1 MNLRLS
7 SYILAFFSIFLFI
20 IPLYIGNSAMY
31 SSTKIIE
38 NIQEELL
45 DMVELTYQ
53 IEHNVYKH
61 RNGLL
66 EKIIKSDDIDL
77 DVENFDLDE
86 NIDLLNITAERADN
100 KDLDVVI
107 LRLHKRI
114 IAFGYVEKS
123 LVEAWK
129 TGEKEDFDDALIGYK
144 SVASKVTSDVEEL
157 QDLSG
162 IYLNQ
167 AIAEVQEAGVKAK
180 ENVQISIFGGI
191 TLLLFAFFI
200 MHRLNQ
206 NYKNQTERALEAEAE
221 QRKLQSRLEN
231 YSQDLERDVAKK
243 TEELEYRYYHHA
255 LTQLPNRHRLI
266 EDIKVM
272 GTINIALF
280 NLDKFQEFNDY
291 FGEELGNI
299 AIQQVAKFLE
309 KSTPES
315 CKLYHVTGD
324 EFALLSNKVRIKE
337 EFIEG
342 IRGLQ
347 KELNAKEFKYG
358 EEIYILMVSVGIAS
372 SSDNQLACADIA
384 LKAAKKHHSGLAIYT
399 VSMEMEKNYQ
409 NNLHCS
415 KVLVHAMEH
424 DRIVPFYQPIASLV
438 DEKLPFRYEGL
449 VRMIDADGKIIPPVQ
464 FLDIAKRLRLYPQLT
479 KTMFYKILQTIQS
492 EELAISINISVE
504 DMNNNE
510 IVKMIINAL
519 NSFEYN
525 HFITFEI
532 LETEALENYSD
543 IQVFIDS
550 VRAHGA
556 KVAIDDFGSG
566 YSNFSHILNMQV
578 DYIKIDASL
587 ISRIDVDKNSQIM
600 VETIV
605 KLAKQLHIET
615 VAEYVSSEEIYD
627 IVKALGVDWA
637 QGYWLGKPVPLDQLL
652 RHEDIFVQEKV

>member
-1 MNLRLS
+1 M
-7 SYILAFFSIFLFI
+7 Y
-20 IPLYIGNSAMY
+20 NSA
-31 SSTKIIE
+31 KIIE

-53 IEHNVYKH
+53 IEHNVYRH
-61 RNGLL
+61 RNALL
-66 EKIIKSDDIDL
+66 EKIIKDDVIDL
-77 DVENFDLDE
+77 DIESFDLEE
-86 NIDLLNITAERADN
+86 NIGLLNITTERANN
-100 KDLDVVI
+100 KELEQ
-107 LRLHKRI
+107 LLSRLHIRI
-114 IAFGYVEKS
+114 IAFRYVEES
-123 LVEAWK
+123 LVESWES
-129 TGEKEDFDDALIGYK
+129 GNVEDFDDALIGYK

-167 AIAEVQEAGVKAK
+167 AIAEVREAGVKAK
-180 ENVQISIFGGI
+180 KNVTISVFGGI
-191 TLLLFAFFI
+191 SLLLFAFFI

-206 NYKNQTERALEAEAE
+206 NYKDQTERALEAEE
-221 QRKLQSRLEN
+221 KQRKLQNRLEN

-272 GTINIALF
+272 GDINIALF

-309 KSTPES
+309 SSTPES
-315 CKLYHVTGD
+315 CQLYHVTGD
-324 EFALLSNKVRIKE
+324 EFALVSNKVRIKE

-358 EEIYILMVSVGIAS
+358 DEVYILMVSVGIAS
-372 SSDNQLACADIA
+372 SEENQLACADIA
-384 LKAAKKHHSGLAIYT
+384 LKEAKKHHSGLAIYT
-399 VSMEMEKNYQ
+399 VSMEMERNYQ
-409 NNLHCS
+409 KNLHCS
-415 KVLVHAMEH
+415 KVLVHAMEN
-424 DRIVPFYQPIASLV
+424 DRIIPFYQPIVSLSGK
-438 DEKLPFRYEGL
+438 KLPLRYEGL
-449 VRMIDADGKIIPPVQ
+449 VRMIDDDGNVIPPVQ

-479 KTMFYKILQTIQS
+479 RTMFYKVLQTIKD
-492 EELAISINISVE
+492 EELSISINISVD
-504 DMNNNE
+504 DMNNSE

-525 HFITFEI
+525 HLITFEI

-543 IQVFIDS
+543 IQIFIDS

-587 ISRIDVDKNSQIM
+587 ISRIDVDKNSKIM

-627 IVKALGVDWA
+627 IVKELGVDWA
-637 QGYWLGKPVPLDQLL
+637 QGYWIGKPVPLDQLL
-652 RHEDIFVQEKV
+652 RHADI